1 MSQEF
6 NLSFL
11 KGLEREIV
19 LKVLH
24 RDQMLRMVDEE
35 RIGKLKVQLYQLR
48 WKGAK
53 SGNHEYRERSCARCW
68 KSLGVLLNRGAVC
81 HGCSHQVCSDCRIM
95 LNPCLWRCTVCYAN
109 ADVKVKAGE
118 WFFEER
124 AKKFPNEGGCETA
137 GAKLLESYQDLSD
150 ISVVPPT
157 PSPTGGRDGAQTTE
171 FGTVKGFHRS
181 FENIFL
187 SFATHIKNFSK
198 SQNDVTEDNSLLTA
212 DYGQELERRS
222 QSDTAINITSKVKN
236 TSSLHRLISGEQNS
250 IGIAS
255 RSDSSEE
262 VILSNPISD
271 TFSASIRHGSSCSID
286 STCTETGD
294 FEIADVSGEI
304 ELAIRYRFKFS
315 TLEVCINACKN
326 LAYGEEKKKKSNP
339 YVKTRLLPDKSFQ
352 NKQKTSVRKN
362 TVDPEFQETLKYKT
376 EYSQLETQQLH
387 VSVWH
392 CGTFRRRVFLG
403 EVIISFECWDFEDNS
418 TQSFCWYQLKA
429 KAEKSEED
437 TIPHNG
443 ELLVR
448 AKLVSPSLCNR
459 FQYEE
464 QMKEK
469 TKPSIHTHLC
479 LLLLGANN
487 LPTIRPN
494 GQLNSFVKSCLCIRG
509 QRDLKQRTPVL
520 KKQTQ
525 PQWKH
530 LFVFNGVTTTQLQQ
544 SCLDLTVWDQSLFGL
559 RDQFLGGARLGT
571 KTPTSTP
578 DATPQASLQ
587 WEKMLSSPDTWTDIM
602 LMLYPNAQ
610 AFKF

>member
-35 RIGKLKVQLYQLR
+35 RIG
-48 WKGAK
+48 
-53 SGNHEYRERSCARCW
+53 
-68 KSLGVLLNRGAVC
+68 
-81 HGCSHQVCSDCRIM
+81 
-95 LNPCLWRCTVCYAN
+95 
-109 ADVKVKAGE
+109 DVKVKAGE

-124 AKKFPNEGGCETA
+124 AKKFPTEGGRETA

-150 ISVVPPT
+150 IWVVPPT
-157 PSPTGGRDGAQTTE
+157 PPPTSEDRDGVQT
-171 FGTVKGFHRS
+171 
-181 FENIFL
+181 L
-187 SFATHIKNFSK
+187 
-198 SQNDVTEDNSLLTA
+198 
-212 DYGQELERRS
+212 
-222 QSDTAINITSKVKN
+222 VKN
-236 TSSLHRLISGEQNS
+236 ASSLHRLISGEQNGN
-250 IGIAS
+250 GIAS
-255 RSDSSEE
+255 RSDSGEE
-262 VILSNPISD
+262 IIPSNPISD
-271 TFSASIRHGSSCSID
+271 TFSARHGSSCSID
-286 STCTETGD
+286 STCTEDGD
-294 FEIADVSGEI
+294 FETADVSGEI
-304 ELAIRYRFKFS
+304 EVAIRYRFKLGI
-315 TLEVCINACKN
+315 LEVHINACKN

-352 NKQKTSVRKN
+352 SKQKTSVRKN
-362 TVDPEFQETLKYKT
+362 TVDPVFEETLKFET
-376 EYSQLETQQLH
+376 EYSHLETRQLH
-387 VSVWH
+387 ISVWH

-403 EVIISFECWDFEDNS
+403 EVIISFECWDFEDNL
-418 TQSFCWYQLKA
+418 TQSFCWYQLRA

-437 TIPHNG
+437 TIPHSG

-448 AKLVSPSLCNR
+448 AKLVSPSLCNK
-459 FQYEE
+459 FQDEE

-469 TKPSIHTHLC
+469 AKPRIEKGAHTVYQLHL
-479 LLLLGANN
+479 LVLGVKN
-487 LPTIRPN
+487 LPMIKPE

-509 QRDLKQRTPVL
+509 QRDLKQKTPVL

-530 LFVFNGVTTTQLQQ
+530 LFVFNGVTTSQLRQ
-544 SCLDLTVWDQSLFGL
+544 SCLDLTLWDQSLFGL

-571 KTPTSTP
+571 TAPTSTL
-578 DATPQASLQ
+578 DTHPQANLQ

-602 LMLYPNAQ
+602 LTLYPNAH